1 MSRFYLNKL
10 RLALMAAILANRTA
24 TAELTLLAKINGVR
38 KCTLKHD
45 SLTVLLKYPDPG
57 SGLQKEEPWYKDAL
71 GSRKAPHCQQAQQE
85 IPGT

>member
-10 RLALMAAILANRTA
+10 RLALMAAILANRTTA
-24 TAELTLLAKINGVR
+24 AELTLLAKINGVR

-45 SLTVLLKYPDPG
+45 SLTVLLNIRIG
-57 SGLQKEEPWYKDAL
+57 IGIAEEPWYKDAL
-71 GSRKAPHCQQAQQE
+71 GSRKAPHCQQAEQE